1 MKPIISRL
9 RHTVVALLF
18 ALSISAVNAQIS
30 YTATFDQHLL
40 TTDTVS
46 ENGDS
51 YLRLRYPDLWTQ
63 SAAGTPELPVH
74 YLRFS
79 VPCDATDFTVSV
91 TGETT
96 TATRYTLP
104 VYPTQPPIP
113 SDRNTSEQLF
123 VSPDST
129 VYSNNRYWP
138 AVPVQVVDEGF
149 LDGDNHIVTVAVW
162 PISYAPTD
170 GEILFRNSVTVRLLS
185 LIHI

>member
-18 ALSISAVNAQIS
+18 ALSISAANAQIS

-79 VPCDATDFTVSV
+79 VPDATDFTVSV
-91 TGETT
+91 TERPQLRL
-96 TATRYTLP
+96 RYTLP
-104 VYPTQPPIP
+104 VYPTQPLFP
-113 SDRNTSEQLF
+113 SDRNKA
-123 VSPDST
+123 
-129 VYSNNRYWP
+129 SNCSFPLTARYI
-138 AVPVQVVDEGF
+138 A
-149 LDGDNHIVTVAVW
+149 T
-162 PISYAPTD
+162 TD
-170 GEILFRNSVTVRLLS
+170 IGRLFRYKW
-185 LIHI
+185 

>member
-18 ALSISAVNAQIS
+18 ALSISAANAQIS

-104 VYPTQPPIP
+104 VYPTQPPP
-113 SDRNTSEQLF
+113 SAL
-123 VSPDST
+123 
-129 VYSNNRYWP
+129 
-138 AVPVQVVDEGF
+138 
-149 LDGDNHIVTVAVW
+149 
-162 PISYAPTD
+162 
-170 GEILFRNSVTVRLLS
+170 
-185 LIHI
+185 

>member
-18 ALSISAVNAQIS
+18 ALSISAANAQIS

-40 TTDTVS
+40 T
-46 ENGDS
+46 
-51 YLRLRYPDLWTQ
+51 
-63 SAAGTPELPVH
+63 
-74 YLRFS
+74 
-79 VPCDATDFTVSV
+79 
-91 TGETT
+91 
-96 TATRYTLP
+96 TRYTLP

-149 LDGDNHIVTVAVW
+149 LDGDNHIVTVAVC

-170 GEILFRNSVTVRLLS
+170 GEILFRNSVTVRLDYS
-185 LIHI
+185 GDIPQSNRQK

>member
-18 ALSISAVNAQIS
+18 ALSISAANAQIS

-79 VPCDATDFTVSV
+79 GIRYRFIRPSRLFPPTGIQASNCSFPPTARYIAT
-91 TGETT
+91 
-96 TATRYTLP
+96 
-104 VYPTQPPIP
+104 
-113 SDRNTSEQLF
+113 
-123 VSPDST
+123 
-129 VYSNNRYWP
+129 
-138 AVPVQVVDEGF
+138 
-149 LDGDNHIVTVAVW
+149 
-162 PISYAPTD
+162 TD
-170 GEILFRNSVTVRLLS
+170 IGRLFRYKW
-185 LIHI
+185 

>member
-18 ALSISAVNAQIS
+18 ALSISAANAQIS

-63 SAAGTPELPVH
+63 SSAGPPELPVH

-91 TGETT
+91 TGDHNCDSVY
-96 TATRYTLP
+96 ATGL
-104 VYPTQPPIP
+104 
-113 SDRNTSEQLF
+113 SD
-123 VSPDST
+123 PAA
-129 VYSNNRYWP
+129 YSLRQEYKR
-138 AVPVQVVDEGF
+138 A
-149 LDGDNHIVTVAVW
+149 
-162 PISYAPTD
+162 
-170 GEILFRNSVTVRLLS
+170 TVRFPRQHG
-185 LIHI
+185 I

>member
-18 ALSISAVNAQIS
+18 ALSISAANAQIS

-74 YLRFS
+74 YLRF
-79 VPCDATDFTVSV
+79 P
-91 TGETT
+91 
-96 TATRYTLP
+96 
-104 VYPTQPPIP
+104 
-113 SDRNTSEQLF
+113 
-123 VSPDST
+123 
-129 VYSNNRYWP
+129 
-138 AVPVQVVDEGF
+138 F
-149 LDGDNHIVTVAVW
+149 LAML
-162 PISYAPTD
+162 PISRFPLRERPQLRLGIRYRFIRPSRLFPPTGIQASNCSFPPTARYIATTD
-170 GEILFRNSVTVRLLS
+170 IGRLFRYKW
-185 LIHI
+185 

>member
-79 VPCDATDFTVSV
+79 VPCDATDFRYGRDHNCDSV
-91 TGETT
+91 YATG
-96 TATRYTLP
+96 L
-104 VYPTQPPIP
+104 
-113 SDRNTSEQLF
+113 SD
-123 VSPDST
+123 PAA
-129 VYSNNRYWP
+129 YSLRQEYKR
-138 AVPVQVVDEGF
+138 A
-149 LDGDNHIVTVAVW
+149 
-162 PISYAPTD
+162 
-170 GEILFRNSVTVRLLS
+170 TVRFPRQHG
-185 LIHI
+185 I

>member
-91 TGETT
+91 TERHNCDSVY
-96 TATRYTLP
+96 ATGL
-104 VYPTQPPIP
+104 
-113 SDRNTSEQLF
+113 SD
-123 VSPDST
+123 PAA
-129 VYSNNRYWP
+129 YSLRQEYKR
-138 AVPVQVVDEGF
+138 A
-149 LDGDNHIVTVAVW
+149 
-162 PISYAPTD
+162 
-170 GEILFRNSVTVRLLS
+170 TVRFPRQHG
-185 LIHI
+185 I

>member
-18 ALSISAVNAQIS
+18 ALSISAANAQIS

-96 TATRYTLP
+96 TAS
-104 VYPTQPPIP
+104 VYATGL
-113 SDRNTSEQLF
+113 SD
-123 VSPDST
+123 PAA
-129 VYSNNRYWP
+129 YSLRQEYKR
-138 AVPVQVVDEGF
+138 A
-149 LDGDNHIVTVAVW
+149 
-162 PISYAPTD
+162 
-170 GEILFRNSVTVRLLS
+170 TVRFPRQHG
-185 LIHI
+185 I

>member
-96 TATRYTLP
+96 TATRYT
-104 VYPTQPPIP
+104 PTGIQASNCSFPP
-113 SDRNTSEQLF
+113 TA
-123 VSPDST
+123 
-129 VYSNNRYWP
+129 RYI
-138 AVPVQVVDEGF
+138 A
-149 LDGDNHIVTVAVW
+149 T
-162 PISYAPTD
+162 TD
-170 GEILFRNSVTVRLLS
+170 IGRLFRYKW
-185 LIHI
+185 

>member
-18 ALSISAVNAQIS
+18 ALSISAANAQIS

-91 TGETT
+91 TERPQLRLGIRYRFIRPSRLFPPTGIQASNCSFPPTARYIATT
-96 TATRYTLP
+96 DIGR
-104 VYPTQPPIP
+104 
-113 SDRNTSEQLF
+113 
-123 VSPDST
+123 
-129 VYSNNRYWP
+129 
-138 AVPVQVVDEGF
+138 
-149 LDGDNHIVTVAVW
+149 
-162 PISYAPTD
+162 
-170 GEILFRNSVTVRLLS
+170 LFRYKW
-185 LIHI
+185 

>member
-96 TATRYTLP
+96 TA
-104 VYPTQPPIP
+104 VYATGL
-113 SDRNTSEQLF
+113 SD
-123 VSPDST
+123 PAA
-129 VYSNNRYWP
+129 YSLRQEYKR
-138 AVPVQVVDEGF
+138 A
-149 LDGDNHIVTVAVW
+149 
-162 PISYAPTD
+162 
-170 GEILFRNSVTVRLLS
+170 TVRFPRQHG
-185 LIHI
+185 I